1 MLTIYT
7 KRVINVIE
15 IKNVT
20 KKYGDFTAIENIN
33 ITVENSSVFAIAGFN
48 GCGKTTLLNV
58 CAGIFKAEEGFV
70 LLDGKDAFDND
81 TNRHSLF
88 YVSDNMWFPVG
99 ANIKTAAGF
108 YSSFYPDFDFQ
119 VLDSLCDLFSLDK
132 KKPIKSFSKGMAR
145 QAGLAIAF
153 ASKPKYLLID
163 ETFDGLDPHKKEV
176 VRKLLLEYINEC
188 EASVIVSSHD
198 LAEISGVCDHIAI
211 IKGKNVVINC
221 AIEDVS
227 NHYRKINV
235 CFSHNMD
242 ESSFSNI
249 NYRNLKISGKNA
261 SLIISG
267 NIEEETKKLQETGA
281 EITDSQL
288 LTLEEVFSAETEA
301 QSDNEKIKRIF
312 K

>member
-1 MLTIYT
+1 M

-33 ITVENSSVFAIAGFN
+33 LTVDDCSVLGLAGFN

-58 CAGIFKAEEGFV
+58 CAGIFKADTGAAY
-70 LLDGKDAFDND
+70 LDGKDAFDND
-81 TNRHSLF
+81 TERKNLF
-88 YVSDNMWFPVG
+88 YVSDTMWFPAG
-99 ANIKTAAGF
+99 ASISSAARF
-108 YSSFYPDFDFQ
+108 YAGYFNTFDFKT
-119 VLDSLCDLFSLDK
+119 LDALCDLFGLDP
-132 KKPIKSFSKGMAR
+132 KKPIRSFSKGMTR

-153 ASKPKYLLID
+153 SSKPKYLLID

-211 IKGKNVVINC
+211 MNGTKIVLNTSIDDISENFRKVVIRFSE
-221 AIEDVS
+221 AI
-227 NHYRKINV
+227 N
-235 CFSHNMD
+235 
-242 ESSFSNI
+242 
-249 NYRNLKISGKNA
+249 
-261 SLIISG
+261 
-267 NIEEETKKLQETGA
+267 EETFKDINCRHLRISDKTATMTICGDVDNQLVKLSSLNPASIDT
-281 EITDSQL
+281 SL